1 MAALSSY
8 KPLAAARQRRRLGL
22 ALLAC
27 GVLLAVPVGYLL
39 LRVYQQLRNEAFY
52 RLQTAAIQ
60 TVAHVNERVYEV
72 LKPESE
78 RPFDH
83 YGFWSVPQNKL
94 LPEGTV
100 NVSPLAELA
109 PRTGVPGMIGYFQI
123 DPDGRFR
130 SPVVPE
136 RGAETVDPDGR
147 QDLGV
152 RLGLR
157 AKLQTLLSEGTIVT
171 GDRSGAGE
179 PASADAFGPG
189 AATDRPALA
198 AIGRL
203 SQPPRPAVGE
213 ERREVQ
219 QLADLKLD
227 DALYRQQAL
236 AKHSAPAEAAAPP
249 AGKDKGLSQSP
260 RKETLSYL
268 AESEAAG
275 QDRDDGQDERDR
287 ALSADAKPARTA
299 AAAPVVPAMAA
310 PGHTRIE
317 RFEGE
322 IYPLELEVLPSR
334 DYAFYRKVWRDQRR
348 YIQGFIADA
357 QAFSAEI
364 FEGAYRGSALRGQA
378 AMIVSYKGEVLRH
391 YGPAATE
398 HGVLLYRAPLAFP
411 LHDLEL
417 VFSAAALP
425 LASGAPLVHA
435 LAVLLT
441 LLIPGV
447 LYGVYRLGRSQID
460 LAQQRSN
467 FVSAVSHELKTPL
480 TSIRMYSEILRA
492 GWAESEDQRRAYY
505 EYIFSESERLSR
517 LIANVLQLAQV
528 TNHDAALALQ
538 PHTPERLLDL
548 VCSKVSAQIATAGYT
563 LEIGAGPLPG
573 PVQVLADEDA
583 FSRIFINLVDN
594 AIKFARHVEDH
605 RIEIG
610 YRSEAPGPT
619 ITFYVRDYGPG
630 IDKAGRKRL
639 FQLFY
644 RGEDELTRTTPGTG
658 IGLALVKE
666 LADKMG
672 AEVDLH
678 SHAPGAELQIRFRAT
693 MEGS

>member
-1 MAALSSY
+1 MASVSSY

-39 LRVYQQLRNEAFY
+39 HRVYEQLRNEAFY

-60 TVAHVNERVYEV
+60 TVARVNERVYEV

-109 PRTGVPGMIGYFQI
+109 PRTGVPGVIGYFQI

-136 RGAETVDPDGR
+136 RGTETADAAGR
-147 QDLGV
+147 QDLGA
-152 RLGLR
+152 RLALR
-157 AKLQTLLSEGTIVT
+157 AKLQTLLSELTLVA
-171 GDRSGAGE
+171 GDRSGTGE
-179 PASADAFGPG
+179 PASIDAFGPG
-189 AATDRPALA
+189 AAADRSAPAALGHLPQRSRPAA
-198 AIGRL
+198 
-203 SQPPRPAVGE
+203 GE
-213 ERREVQ
+213 ERREYQ

-236 AKHSAPAEAAAPP
+236 SKHNAPAEAATPP

-268 AESEAAG
+268 AESETAG
-275 QDRDDGQDERDR
+275 QGRDDGQDKDERDR
-287 ALSADAKPARTA
+287 TSSADAKPARTA
-299 AAAPVVPAMAA
+299 AAAPAMAA
-310 PGHTRIE
+310 PEHTRIE

-322 IYPLELEVLPSR
+322 IYPLELEILPSR

-357 QAFSAEI
+357 QTFSAEI
-364 FEGAYRGSALRGQA
+364 FAGAYQGSALRGQA
-378 AMIVSYKGEVLRH
+378 AMIVSYHGEVLRH

-417 VFSAAALP
+417 VFSATALP
-425 LASGAPLVHA
+425 LASGAPLVHG
-435 LAVLLT
+435 LAVLLA

-447 LYGVYRLGRSQID
+447 LYGVYRLGRSQIE

-492 GWAESEDQRRAYY
+492 GWAQSEDQRREYY

-528 TNHDAALALQ
+528 TNHDAALVLQ
-538 PHTPERLLDL
+538 PYTPKRLLDL
-548 VCSKVSAQIATAGYT
+548 VCSKVGAQIAAAGYT
-563 LEIGAGPLPG
+563 LELGAGPLPG

-594 AIKFARHVEDH
+594 AIKFSRHAEDH

-630 IDKAGRKRL
+630 IDRAGRKRL

-678 SHAPGAELQIRFRAT
+678 SHAPGVELQIRFRF
-693 MEGS
+693 SSC